1 MAEFK
6 QAVLEDLILEFEIRK
21 SRKALDEVRWITKEG
36 KVMKLEEM
44 DNKHLLNCIKML
56 MIQQPSI
63 EAEYDPSEDDSYNP
77 LEDSDILDKDYWDAS
92 DLD

>member
-63 EAEYDPSEDDSYNP
+63 ETEYDPSEDDSYDP